1 MKDLRGRVDAVMG
14 RYRFGGLEIPLGA
27 THPNRL
33 NPRWA
38 KISDARKTEV
48 MSTTKDPTAAPLR
61 TSAIDLGNTSG
72 GSSGIAPA
80 HSGVGL
86 QASSDPAPESPQ
98 WLAARLEQLLGGEIS
113 GLSRLSGG
121 ASRQTWAFDFA
132 PAGGSPQQLI
142 LRRDPPTAT
151 RVGGMPLEAAL
162 FAAAAQAGVPVPQL
176 VANGDADPNVLGTGF
191 LVMHRVA
198 GETIA
203 RKILRDEPY
212 AHARLVAVA
221 QMGAALAKLH
231 RAPIDSVPGLEPLD
245 VLQKYRTV
253 LDELGHSNATF
264 ELAFRWLEA
273 HRPAPVANVVVHG
286 DFRLGNVI
294 IDERGLVAVLDW
306 ELAHLGDPAEDM
318 GWLCVRAWR
327 FGGKHPVAGLGTYTD
342 LLRAYEEAGGVPI
355 PEERVHW
362 WEVAGTLMWGIM
374 CMLQANAHITGAIRS
389 VELAAIGRRVAEQE
403 HDLLTLLGAP
413 ELGQAQGQTVLEV
426 GSESG
431 STVGSVAGHPSALV
445 LLEAVREYLD
455 TDVRINTSGRT
466 QFHSRVASNVVATL
480 ERELALAPALQ
491 AANAETLR
499 VLGISELNPHRAE
512 TALASAI
519 RAGAYDDNLGRV
531 ASALRPTV
539 TLRLAIANP
548 KHFENSS
555 V

>member
-1 MKDLRGRVDAVMG
+1 MR
-14 RYRFGGLEIPLGA
+14 
-27 THPNRL
+27 THDWSQFL
-33 NPRWA
+33 RWA
-38 KISDARKTEV
+38 K
-48 MSTTKDPTAAPLR
+48 
-61 TSAIDLGNTSG
+61 
-72 GSSGIAPA
+72 
-80 HSGVGL
+80 
-86 QASSDPAPESPQ
+86 
-98 WLAARLEQLLGGEIS
+98 
-113 GLSRLSGG
+113 
-121 ASRQTWAFDFA
+121 
-132 PAGGSPQQLI
+132 
-142 LRRDPPTAT
+142 
-151 RVGGMPLEAAL
+151 
-162 FAAAAQAGVPVPQL
+162 
-176 VANGDADPNVLGTGF
+176 
-191 LVMHRVA
+191 
-198 GETIA
+198 
-203 RKILRDEPY
+203 
-212 AHARLVAVA
+212 
-221 QMGAALAKLH
+221 LH
-231 RAPIDSVPGLEPLD
+231 GAPIDSVPGLEPLD

-253 LDELGHSNATF
+253 LDELGHANSTF

-273 HRPAPVANVVVHG
+273 HRPAPVANVIVHG

-327 FGGKHPVAGLGTYTD
+327 FGGKYPVAGLGTYTD

-413 ELGQAQGQTVLEV
+413 EFDHAQRSTLPKV
-426 GSESG
+426 GSETV
-431 STVGSVAGHPSALV
+431 ST
-445 LLEAVREYLD
+445 LEAVREYLD

-480 ERELALAPALQ
+480 ERELALAPAVQ
-491 AANAETLR
+491 AANTETLR
-499 VLGISELNPHRAE
+499 ALGIFETNPHQAE
-512 TALASAI
+512 IALASAI
-519 RAGAYDDNLGRV
+519 REGDYDDDLGRV